1 MRKESPADARSNQ
14 KPIPKIATHHH
25 YHRLVFLSFIWS
37 RDPQAPSSSSHWVA
51 TFFLCS
57 HSCPPPTFLLNIW
70 EWKVGRRS
78 QELGGLLL
86 RGMPSAN
93 QLAGG
98 KEGLNEANDPT
109 AITAERSALNIGIPV
124 WNEGKG
130 LGSWGGGGGQLQPG
144 PDVSSCQTTG
154 AAAAVIV

>member
-1 MRKESPADARSNQ
+1 MS
-14 KPIPKIATHHH
+14 
-25 YHRLVFLSFIWS
+25 
-37 RDPQAPSSSSHWVA
+37 
-51 TFFLCS
+51 
-57 HSCPPPTFLLNIW
+57 
-70 EWKVGRRS
+70 
-78 QELGGLLL
+78 GLDL

-109 AITAERSALNIGIPV
+109 AITAERSTLNIGIPV
-124 WNEGKG
+124 WNEWKG
-130 LGSWGGGGGQLQPG
+130 FCVGWGVGGEGGVQPQLQPG